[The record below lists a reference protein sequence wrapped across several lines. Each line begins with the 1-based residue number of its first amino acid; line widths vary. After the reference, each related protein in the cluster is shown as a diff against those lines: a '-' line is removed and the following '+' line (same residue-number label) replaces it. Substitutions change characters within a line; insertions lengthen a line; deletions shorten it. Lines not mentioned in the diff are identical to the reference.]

1 MKNVDNV
8 KALPMAN
15 SNPKGGNAMCVV
27 DGDSRAALAAKS
39 AILVTDDFIK
49 SRIITIR
56 GVQVILDRDLAV
68 LYGVEVKRLNQQVNR
83 NLERFPERFM
93 HQLSATE
100 FSDLKSQIAT
110 SSLENSRDDL
120 KSQIAT
126 SSWGGV
132 RKPPRMFTEQG
143 ISMLS
148 AVLHTPTA
156 VKVSIKIMDVF
167 VAMRQAL
174 ASVAPL
180 LSRMDTIERRQITDQ
195 ALNEERFDTIFK
207 AMDGGDL
214 PPQKVFFDGRHY
226 DAFSFA
232 RKLIR
237 KAAKSIVLVDNYS
250 DDVTLDILSQKRGGA
265 DVTVA
270 TQQKNI
276 AKFLTPTAITKFNKQ
291 NPTLTVKAVAAFHDR
306 FLILDG
312 AELYHLG
319 ASLKDLGR
327 KYCAVTKMDA
337 MFIPSI
343 LQRI

>member
-250 DDVTLDILSQKRGGA
+250 DDVTLDISRVA
-265 DVTVA
+265 DVFDLTAFQEGGGQLYLAEQTVLF
-270 TQQKNI
+270 TGDRVVKDKQKLISWAVMPDGRFASSNEGTLI
-276 AKFLTPTAITKFNKQ
+276 GFVKMADGLYASVGLVITI
-291 NPTLTVKAVAAFHDR
+291 R
-306 FLILDG
+306 
-312 AELYHLG
+312 
-319 ASLKDLGR
+319 
-327 KYCAVTKMDA
+327 
-337 MFIPSI
+337 
-343 LQRI
+343 